1 VRAERRARR
10 TADGGRRAGV
20 WVQGVPDGRGGR
32 AAGLGAG
39 SVRCGAGVG
48 GGVRGGCASSEDVR
62 LAAGGRGGVR
72 AVGEADG

>member
-48 GGVRGGCASSEDVR
+48 ARGAHVRRAGC
-62 LAAGGRGGVR
+62 GRW
-72 AVGEADG
+72 AQGEKDGAHS